1 MAKGSKYIGVY
12 KCNKTN
18 RFYFKSKKNNSF
30 YKSRFYINEKMTA
43 MKYDKFILRKK
54 QKNIK
59 INFPNLSNKINNI
72 KKINNI
78 NLMSKNVYI
87 KNNNK
92 AKKTK
97 KILKKTVKKCKKII
111 KLKKT
116 NKKLIKDIRFNK
128 LNKNIVTLKEF
139 NSVKRPKVHEYIK
152 NIIYDKQDDKC
163 PLCKDKLGV
172 CRIIDHIIPRSIGG
186 FDNINNYQALC
197 GICNKWKTYN
207 FDHFI
212 RNYIKNKL
220 YLSIDTIKNIQHEE
234 YKKFFMNRMN
244 IE

>member
-1 MAKGSKYIGVY
+1 MKGSKYIGVY

-18 RFYFKSKKNNSF
+18 RFYFKSKQNNSY

-43 MKYDKFILRKK
+43 IKYDKFILRKK
-54 QKNIK
+54 QKNTK
-59 INFPNLSNKINNI
+59 INFPNVS

-97 KILKKTVKKCKKII
+97 KIVKKTVKKCKK
-111 KLKKT
+111 
-116 NKKLIKDIRFNK
+116 LIKNIRFNK

-220 YLSIDTIKNIQHEE
+220 YLSIDTIKNIQNEE
-234 YKKFFMNRMN
+234 YKKFFMNKMN

>member
-1 MAKGSKYIGVY
+1 MVKGSKYIGVY
-12 KCNKTN
+12 KCNKIN
-18 RFYFKSKKNNSF
+18 RFYFKSKQNNSY

-43 MKYDKFILRKK
+43 IKYDKFILRKK
-54 QKNIK
+54 QKNVK
-59 INFPNLSNKINNI
+59 INFPNIS

-78 NLMSKNVYI
+78 PLMSKKIII

-92 AKKTK
+92 AKKGK
-97 KILKKTVKKCKKII
+97 KILKKTVKKGKKII
-111 KLKKT
+111 KIKKT

-128 LNKNIVTLKEF
+128 LNKNIVTLKQF

-220 YLSIDTIKNIQHEE
+220 YLSIDTIKNIQTEE

-244 IE
+244 IQ

>member
-1 MAKGSKYIGVY
+1 MVKGSKYIGVY
-12 KCNKTN
+12 KCNKKN
-18 RFYFKSKKNNSF
+18 RFYFKSKQNNSY
-30 YKSRFYINEKMTA
+30 YKSRYYINEKMTA
-43 MKYDKFILRKK
+43 VKYDKFILRKK

-59 INFPNLSNKINNI
+59 INFPNLS

-78 NLMSKNVYI
+78 PLMTKKIYI

-92 AKKTK
+92 AKKVK
-97 KILKKTVKKCKKII
+97 KIVKKIVRKSNKKII
-111 KLKKT
+111 KLKKN
-116 NKKLIKDIRFNK
+116 NKKLIKNIRFNK

-220 YLSIDTIKNIQHEE
+220 YLSIDTIKNIQNVE

>member
-1 MAKGSKYIGVY
+1 MKGSKYIGVY

-18 RFYFKSKKNNSF
+18 RFYFKSKQNNSY

-43 MKYDKFILRKK
+43 IKYDKFILRKK
-54 QKNIK
+54 QKNTK
-59 INFPNLSNKINNI
+59 INFPNVS
-72 KKINNI
+72 KKINKI
-78 NLMSKNVYI
+78 NLMSKTVYI
-87 KNNNK
+87 KNNNKAKK

-97 KILKKTVKKCKKII
+97 KILKKTVKKGKKII
-111 KLKKT
+111 KLKKN
-116 NKKLIKDIRFNK
+116 NKKLIRDIRFNNLK
-128 LNKNIVTLKEF
+128 TNIVTLKEF

-163 PLCKDKLGV
+163 PLCKNKLGV

-197 GICNKWKTYN
+197 GVCNKWKTYN

-220 YLSIDTIKNIQHEE
+220 YLSIDSIKNIQNEE
-234 YKKFFMNRMN
+234 YKKFFMNKMN

>member
-1 MAKGSKYIGVY
+1 MKGSKYIGVY

-18 RFYFKSKKNNSF
+18 RFYFKSKQNNSY

-54 QKNIK
+54 KINTK
-59 INFPNLSNKINNI
+59 INFPN
-72 KKINNI
+72 
-78 NLMSKNVYI
+78 MSKNVYI
-87 KNNNK
+87 KKNNK
-92 AKKTK
+92 SKKTK
-97 KILKKTVKKCKKII
+97 KILKKIVRKSNKKII

-116 NKKLIKDIRFNK
+116 NKKLIKNIGLNK
-128 LNKNIVTLKEF
+128 LKTNIVTLKEY

-163 PLCKDKLGV
+163 ILCKDKLGV

-197 GICNKWKTYN
+197 GVCNKWKTYN

-220 YLSIDTIKNIQHEE
+220 YLSIESIKNIQNEE

>member
-1 MAKGSKYIGVY
+1 MKGSKYIGVY

-18 RFYFKSKKNNSF
+18 RFYFKSKKNNSY
-30 YKSRFYINEKMTA
+30 YKSRFYINEKITA
-43 MKYDKFILRKK
+43 MKYDKFILRKNK
-54 QKNIK
+54 KNKK
-59 INFPNLSNKINNI
+59 INFPNVS

-78 NLMSKNVYI
+78 PLMGKIIYN
-87 KNNNK
+87 KPNK

-97 KILKKTVKKCKKII
+97 KVLKKSIRKCNKKII
-111 KLKKT
+111 KLKKSV
-116 NKKLIKDIRFNK
+116 K

-220 YLSIDTIKNIQHEE
+220 YLSIDTIKNIQNEE
-234 YKKFFMNRMN
+234 YKKFFMNKMN

>member
-1 MAKGSKYIGVY
+1 MVKGSKYIGVY

-18 RFYFKSKKNNSF
+18 RFYFKTKQNNSY
-30 YKSRFYINEKMTA
+30 YKSRFYINEKNTA
-43 MKYDKFILRKK
+43 KKYDNFILRKN
-54 QKNIK
+54 KNKKIIQ
-59 INFPNLSNKINNI
+59 INFPNLIKNN
-72 KKINNI
+72 NN
-78 NLMSKNVYI
+78 NLLMSKKIYI

-97 KILKKTVKKCKKII
+97 KILKKKVIKHKNIKKII
-111 KLKKT
+111 KFKKST
-116 NKKLIKDIRFNK
+116 KKAIKNIGFNK
-128 LNKNIVTLKEF
+128 LKTNIVTLKEF

-163 PLCKDKLGV
+163 PLCKNKLGV

-197 GICNKWKTYN
+197 GVCNKWKTYN

-220 YLSIDTIKNIQHEE
+220 YLNIDTIKNIQSEE
-234 YKKFFMNRMN
+234 YKKFFMNKMDCQ
-244 IE
+244 